1 MERKLFDWEDYDI
14 LDTLVIHF
22 YNCKL
27 KKDIVEFKAGSE
39 IDYITLDYDKGLI
52 TLQDGDEICTYE
64 LSLQIQ

>member
-27 KKDIVEFKAGSE
+27 KKDIVVFKAGSE
-39 IDYITLDYDKGLI
+39 IDCITLDYDKGLI

>member
-39 IDYITLDYDKGLI
+39 IDCITLDQ
-52 TLQDGDEICTYE
+52 QDGDEICTYE